1 MESEMLTEM
10 EDEYESNNRDGWRLD
25 QIVRIISER
34 DQALKHRAWYRA
46 AFGLTVGVLLV
57 VVFT

>member
-1 MESEMLTEM
+1 MLTEM